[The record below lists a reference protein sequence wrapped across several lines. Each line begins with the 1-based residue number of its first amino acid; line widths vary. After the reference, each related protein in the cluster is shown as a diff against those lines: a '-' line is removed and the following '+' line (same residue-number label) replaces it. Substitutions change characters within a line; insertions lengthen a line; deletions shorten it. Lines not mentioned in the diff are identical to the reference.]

1 MNKHFSK
8 EGKQMDNMHMKRC
21 SASLI
26 IREVQIQTIMRY
38 HPTPVSMARQ
48 QIRNVGKDVEKSK
61 L

>member
-8 EGKQMDNMHMKRC
+8 EGKQMDNRHMKRC

-38 HPTPVSMARQ
+38 HPTPVSMVRQ